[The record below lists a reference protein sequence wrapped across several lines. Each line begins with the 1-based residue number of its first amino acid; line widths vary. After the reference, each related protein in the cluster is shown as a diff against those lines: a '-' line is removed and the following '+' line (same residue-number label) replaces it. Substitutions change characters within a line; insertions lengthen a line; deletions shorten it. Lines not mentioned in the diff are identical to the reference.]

1 MVILLYVLL
10 AIANLFWLVILG
22 QAYLSWKNLRYLR
35 EDIEPVSTP
44 LISILVPARNESRI
58 LSQTLES
65 LLKLDY
71 PNFEVLLIDDHS
83 EDDTFEIASSFA
95 EKDPRL
101 KAYRSADL
109 SAGWFGKAW
118 ALQQGAAFAK
128 GNWMLF
134 TDADVIHRPGSLKY
148 ALANAQKEKLD
159 LLSILPHLECKSFWE
174 KVVLPAFVIILSL
187 GRPLYK
193 INQDETPVAAAAGG
207 FIFVKT
213 LVFNHLGGYQRI
225 RDALAEDL
233 RLAELFKF
241 SGYRIR
247 VYPSKNRLVSTR
259 MYETFAEISRG
270 LSRHAF
276 EIMNHNP
283 VKMLVAVLLN
293 YLMMPGCLII
303 GVLALFFQK
312 WILLLLTLIPIG
324 TMVLL
329 QSTVNHLLG
338 VSPWYFLS
346 FPLAA
351 ALYGW
356 WMLDSM
362 FSHYFRGG
370 NFWKGRRYQKT
381 TKV

>member
-1 MVILLYVLL
+1 MILLYVLL
-10 AIANLFWLVILG
+10 AIANLFWLVILS

-58 LSQTLES
+58 LSQSLDS
-65 LLKLDY
+65 LLKQDY
-71 PNFEVLLIDDHS
+71 PNYEVLVIDDHS
-83 EDDTFEIASSFA
+83 EDNTYEIAASLA
-95 EKDPRL
+95 AKDPRL
-101 KAYRSADL
+101 KAFRSADL

-134 TDADVIHRPGSLKY
+134 TDADVIHRPESLRF

-159 LLSILPHLECKSFWE
+159 LLSILPHVECGSFWE
-174 KVVLPAFVIILSL
+174 KVVLPAFIIILGL
-187 GRPLYK
+187 GRPMYK

-207 FIFVKT
+207 FILVKT
-213 LVFNHLGGYQRI
+213 LVFNHLGGYQTI

-241 SGYRIR
+241 SGHRIR
-247 VYPSKNRLVSTR
+247 VYPSKDRLISTR
-259 MYETFAEISRG
+259 MYDTFGEISRG

-276 EIMNHNP
+276 EIMNHNSL
-283 VKMLVAVLLN
+283 KMLSAILLN
-293 YLMMPGCLII
+293 YVMMPGPFVIAAFA
-303 GVLALFFQK
+303 VFFQQ
-312 WILLLLTLIPIG
+312 WILLLWTLFPIA
-324 TMVLL
+324 TMILL
-329 QSTVNHLLG
+329 QSTVNRLLG
-338 VSPWYFLS
+338 ISHMYFLS

-356 WMLDSM
+356 WMFDSM
-362 FSHYFRGG
+362 LSHYFRGG
-370 NFWKGRRYQKT
+370 NFWKGRRYQKNIT
-381 TKV
+381 P